1 MEIITLSI
9 FLSLTITLVFDL
21 LSSAAAETR
30 NPRKNLVTAM
40 RIVFFQIFICYFSRV
55 LKNFG
60 LLDRINI
67 PTRPV
72 KTYTSS
78 NIRNTTSQFFRI
90 LRF

>member
-40 RIVFFQIFICYFSRV
+40 RIVFFQIFICYVSRV
-55 LKNFG
+55 LSCFVYWNWYRSLQVFQ
-60 LLDRINI
+60 
-67 PTRPV
+67 V
-72 KTYTSS
+72 SS
-78 NIRNTTSQFFRI
+78 FAF
-90 LRF
+90 